1 MSEIIK
7 NLDLKSLN
15 ISEDKKS
22 KLKELFPEVFSED
35 KIDFDK
41 LKLTLGEDIAD
52 NEERFGL
59 QWAGKKDCFKVIQEP
74 SVGTLKPCKEESVNW
89 NTTENLFIEGDN
101 LEVLKQLQKA
111 YYGKVKM
118 IYIDPPYNT
127 GGEFIYPDR
136 FQENLD
142 TYLAYTGQ
150 VNDEGKK
157 FSTNTE
163 TSGRFHSNWLNMM
176 YPRLFLAKNLLKN
189 DGVIFISIGADELS
203 NLITL
208 TNEIFGEENR
218 AGICVRQAK
227 TGGNTGK
234 FFSPNVEYILVYSK
248 DLSKCEG
255 FKIEMDEELIKK
267 VYTKIETEGLRKG
280 EKYRTMGLYQA
291 SLKDLRPNQK
301 YFIECPDGSLV
312 LPPCSIQ
319 DETMRTGDGRW
330 RWTKPKFL
338 DELAKGNVLFIET
351 NNGILVDKNG
361 ENSKWNI
368 YTKIWLND
376 RQDEGQVPNDLILK
390 YENRHS
396 SKELQEIDIP
406 FDFAKPSEL
415 ISYLIKIAGIKN
427 DDIILDFFAGS
438 ATTAHSVFK
447 INKEYDISS
456 KFICVQLPE
465 PTDLKSAAFNKG
477 YKTIADIGK
486 ERIRRVI
493 KKIETEVQEEEIKN
507 QGKLELD
514 DNKQKNKLDLGF
526 KVFKLDRS
534 NFKTWDGNTEN
545 DGIQNQLEKA
555 LFHIDTKSSEK
566 DILTEILLKSGF
578 QLTVKMEEITLVA
591 KKVFSIAD
599 GSLIVCL
606 DKDITK
612 ELIQEI
618 AKLEPAR
625 VVCLDSGFKERDELK
640 TNAIQIM
647 KSHGVDDFRTV

>member
-1 MSEIIK
+1 MESIDK
-7 NLDLKSLN
+7 LDLKSLN

-35 KIDFDK
+35 KVDFDK

-89 NTTENLFIEGDN
+89 DTTENLFIEGDN

-150 VNDEGKK
+150 VNDQGKK

-176 YPRLFLAKNLLKN
+176 YPRLFLARNLLKN
-189 DGVIFISIGADELS
+189 DGVIFISIDDHEID
-203 NLITL
+203 NLRKIA
-208 TNEIFGEENR
+208 NEVFGEENFVTEIAWR
-218 AGICVRQAK
+218 KSDNQANIGQIARVK
-227 TGGNTGK
+227 
-234 FFSPNVEYILVYSK
+234 EYILCYCKDRVYLNLNKIPLTDKAKKEYSYKDEIGNFRRGILLDKTRGRHFYDVTTKNGKTLNGPWMIKEIEFRELDSKNLILWTSSGDEQPYSK
-248 DLSKCEG
+248 IYLHESNGQIANDFWDTTYGSNQEASINL
-255 FKIEMDEELIKK
+255 
-267 VYTKIETEGLRKG
+267 
-280 EKYRTMGLYQA
+280 EK
-291 SLKDLRPNQK
+291 
-301 YFIECPDGSLV
+301 
-312 LPPCSIQ
+312 
-319 DETMRTGDGRW
+319 
-330 RWTKPKFL
+330 
-338 DELAKGNVLFIET
+338 LFEKRI
-351 NNGILVDKNG
+351 
-361 ENSKWNI
+361 
-368 YTKIWLND
+368 
-376 RQDEGQVPNDLILK
+376 
-390 YENRHS
+390 
-396 SKELQEIDIP
+396 
-406 FDFAKPSEL
+406 FDFPKSTKLLGNL
-415 ISYLIKIAGIKN
+415 ITIGSNKN
-427 DDIILDFFAGS
+427 DIILDFFSGS
-438 ATTAHSVFK
+438 CSTAHAVLDL
-447 INKEYDISS
+447 NKENGGNR
-456 KFICVQLPE
+456 KFIMAQLPE
-465 PTDLKSAAFNKG
+465 PCDEKSEAFKAG

-486 ERIRRVI
+486 ERIRKVI

-507 QGKLELD
+507 KAKLELEES
-514 DNKQKNKLDLGF
+514 KPKTKLDLGF

-555 LFHIDTKSSEK
+555 LFHIDTKSSEE
-566 DILTEILLKSGF
+566 DILTEIILKSGF
-578 QLTVKMEEITLVA
+578 QLTVRIEEITLAA

>member
-1 MSEIIK
+1 MESIDR
-7 NLDLKSLN
+7 LDLKSLN

-52 NEERFGL
+52 SEERFGL

-89 NTTENLFIEGDN
+89 DNTENLFIEGDN

-157 FSTNTE
+157 FSTNAE
-163 TSGRFHSNWLNMM
+163 TSGRFHSNWLNMI
-176 YPRLFLAKNLLKN
+176 YPRLFLARNLLKN
-189 DGVIFISIGADELS
+189 DGAIFISIDIHELD
-203 NLITL
+203 NLIKL
-208 TNEIFGEENR
+208 GQDIFGEENYIGTVSVVNNFKGR
-218 AGICVRQAK
+218 SDDKYLATANEFLVVFKKSNFETLGVPMPI
-227 TGGNTGK
+227 
-234 FFSPNVEYILVYSK
+234 EYIKEYTLE
-248 DLSKCEG
+248 D
-255 FKIEMDEELIKK
+255 KIGKYRLL
-267 VYTKIETEGLRKG
+267 GLRKRG
-280 EKYRTMGLYQA
+280 SNSKR
-291 SLKDLRPNQK
+291 SDRPNMFYPVYIDPDNLLVSLEK
-301 YFIECPDGSLV
+301 TDTYCIEVIPKLSDNSEGCWRWGKETFSDRISELQAKLISGRNEYDIYHKDYLNRNGDIRKVIPKTFWLGTEFSSDSGTRSYK
-312 LPPCSIQ
+312 
-319 DETMRTGDGRW
+319 ETMNDVHFNNP
-330 RWTKPKFL
+330 KP
-338 DELAKGNVLFIET
+338 I
-351 NNGILVDKNG
+351 
-361 ENSKWNI
+361 
-368 YTKIWLND
+368 
-376 RQDEGQVPNDLILK
+376 DLIK
-390 YENRHS
+390 YCCHQSVN
-396 SKELQEIDIP
+396 
-406 FDFAKPSEL
+406 
-415 ISYLIKIAGIKN
+415 KN
-427 DDIILDFFAGS
+427 DIILDFFSGS
-438 ATTAHSVFK
+438 CSTAHAVLDL
-447 INKEYDISS
+447 NKEDGGNR
-456 KFICVQLPE
+456 KFIMVQLPE
-465 PTDLKSAAFNKG
+465 PCDEKSEAFKAG

-493 KKIETEVQEEEIKN
+493 KKIGIEIQEEELKN
-507 QGKLELD
+507 QGKLELEESKPK
-514 DNKQKNKLDLGF
+514 NKQDLGF

-555 LFHIDTKSSEK
+555 LFHIDTKSSEE

-578 QLTVKMEEITLVA
+578 QLTVKMEEITLAA

>member
-1 MSEIIK
+1 MESIDK
-7 NLDLKSLN
+7 LDLKSLN

-89 NTTENLFIEGDN
+89 DTTENLFIEGDN

-176 YPRLFLAKNLLKN
+176 YPRLFLARNLLKN
-189 DGVIFISIGADELS
+189 DGIIFISIDDNEVD
-203 NLITL
+203 NLNKIC
-208 TNEIFGEENR
+208 NEIFGEENFVSMF
-218 AGICVRQAK
+218 IHKNNSSKNQAK
-227 TGGNTGK
+227 LVSISTEY
-234 FFSPNVEYILVYSK
+234 FFCYSK
-248 DLSKCEG
+248 NKEFLKDTTWRLQKKGAGDIAKKYNELKNNGLSLDEINNEIKEMYKRPKYSHLSRWNKVDEKGVFKDADLSREGGKKDYTIINPKTGVKCVIPNRG
-255 FKIEMDEELIKK
+255 WGKSYEEL
-267 VYTKIETEGLRKG
+267 LR
-280 EKYRTMGLYQA
+280 L
-291 SLKDLRPNQK
+291 QK
-301 YFIECPDGSLV
+301 E
-312 LPPCSIQ
+312 
-319 DETMRTGDGRW
+319 
-330 RWTKPKFL
+330 
-338 DELAKGNVLFIET
+338 
-351 NNGILVDKNG
+351 
-361 ENSKWNI
+361 
-368 YTKIWLND
+368 
-376 RQDEGQVPNDLILK
+376 DLIWYGSDDTPPGMK
-390 YENRHS
+390 DY
-396 SKELQEIDIP
+396 IDLDDVSVP
-406 FDFAKPSEL
+406 DNFWYYDNSVDTRW
-415 ISYLIKIAGIKN
+415 IKN
-427 DDIILDFFAGS
+427 EFGDLVFENPKPLEMLKSIISLHTNDNDIVLDFFAGS
-438 ATTAHSVFK
+438 GTTAHAVLDL
-447 INKEYDISS
+447 NKEDNQKR
-456 KFICVQLPE
+456 KFICIQLPE
-465 PTDLKSAAFNKG
+465 PTLEKSFA
-477 YKTIADIGK
+477 YKSNFKNIAEVSK
-486 ERIRRVI
+486 ERIRKAILSI
-493 KKIETEVQEEEIKN
+493 KSESKKNEGKIQFE
-507 QGKLELD
+507 D
-514 DNKQKNKLDLGF
+514 DNLIQDLGF

-555 LFHIDTKSSEK
+555 LFHIDTKSSEE

-578 QLTVKMEEITLVA
+578 QLTVKMEEITLAA